1 MGLDVYVGSLTGYY
15 AGGSAAAVERLAW
28 QQRVP
33 YMVIRG
39 DGRSAGHSEHD
50 VVRAAVLA
58 WRDELRRGLGDRLL
72 EPPLDWDESPQAPS
86 FTGRPGWDGYGAVL
100 LLAAHDE
107 HPELEAPATVSA
119 DWPDDVAYQTAV
131 AAGAGSRY
139 DQLLLPDLWLPC
151 RFGFTFRTR
160 DAAGQAVE
168 VGSSAALLA
177 QLGTLRART
186 GLAVPEG
193 GAEVERPP
201 GPKPPLPEAARH
213 GLATLLRLAACSVE
227 HRLPMRLDH

>member
-15 AGGSAAAVERLAW
+15 AGGSPTAVERLAW

-39 DGRSAGHSEHD
+39 ERRSGGHTEHD
-50 VVRAAVLA
+50 VIRAAVLA
-58 WRDELRRGLGDRLL
+58 WRDELRRGLGDRV
-72 EPPLDWDESPQAPS
+72 EQPLDWDESPEAPS
-86 FTGRPGWDGYGAVL
+86 LAGRPGWDGYGAVL
-100 LLAAHDE
+100 VVAAHDE

-151 RFGFTFRTR
+151 EFGFTFRTR

-168 VGSSAALLA
+168 VGSSSTLLA
-177 QLGTLRART
+177 QLRTLQART
-186 GLAVPEG
+186 GLAVPDG
-193 GAEVERPP
+193 EVEVARPP
-201 GPKPPLPEAARH
+201 GPKPPLRDAARH
-213 GLATLLRLAACSVE
+213 GLATLLRLAGRSVE
-227 HRLPMRLDH
+227 HQVPMRLDY